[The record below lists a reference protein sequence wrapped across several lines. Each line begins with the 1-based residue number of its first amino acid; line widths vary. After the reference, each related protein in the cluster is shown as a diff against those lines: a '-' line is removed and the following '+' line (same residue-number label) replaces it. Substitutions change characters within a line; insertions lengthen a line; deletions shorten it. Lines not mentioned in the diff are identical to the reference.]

1 MLVASV
7 SLVYTKVRSYIYLI
21 CHSRAFIVERFLV
34 LDPVYLHLC

>member
-1 MLVASV
+1 MLVANV
-7 SLVYTKVRSYIYLI
+7 SLEYRTVRSCIYLI